1 LDKIDYIYVMSIE
14 NIIAQI
20 NAEISQLQQV
30 RALLSSSGIIGKSL
44 TVVTGKKRGPKPGS
58 KRGPKPGVK
67 AGKKRRVLSPEARQ
81 RIADAQHRRWAA
93 QKATAKKGK

>member
-1 LDKIDYIYVMSIE
+1 MSIE

-20 NAEISQLQQV
+20 NAEITQLQQA
-30 RALLSSSGIIGKSL
+30 RALLSNSGNIGQSL
-44 TVVTGKKRGPKPGS
+44 TVYTGKKRGPKPGN
-58 KRGPKPGVK
+58 KRGPKPGAMK
-67 AGKKRRVLSPEARQ
+67 GKKRRILSPEARQ

>member
-1 LDKIDYIYVMSIE
+1 MSIE

-20 NAEISQLQQV
+20 NTEIAQLQQA
-30 RALLSSSGIIGKSL
+30 RALLSTSGNIEKSL
-44 TVVTGKKRGPKPGS
+44 TVATGKKRGPKPGS
-58 KRGPKPGVK
+58 KRGPKPGAK
-67 AGKKRRVLSPEARQ
+67 TGKKRRTLSPEARQ